1 MIKEYPLTTIF
12 CSMVI
17 VVTFMLAIAF
27 YPFASSPLAL
37 ASAQTGTSQQQ
48 QQQQQPNINATSL
61 YDTGQMILPSNVKH
75 LVILLPNEAH
85 ESPELE
91 EEQRHIAQPYIPQKA
106 IVSLD
111 TMVVWFNGDVDHDH
125 KITLQDTNTNQ
136 IVFDSPVFTFNEAS
150 NPIVLNNTGS
160 YRYYEADVLEDDL
173 DFVMEGTI
181 DVINQRQQSSPLPT
195 SSVNSSN
202 PSIQGPGNIDTV
214 GTLMVPAQDLDEHI
228 SYLNERGFGV
238 NSVHTFADLRGGQE
252 GTGPEQ
258 TLIVWTADSQMGLDK
273 ILSDLEEL
281 TPSLPYS

>member
-1 MIKEYPLTTIF
+1 
-12 CSMVI
+12 MVI

-27 YPFASSPLAL
+27 YSFASSPLAL

-48 QQQQQPNINATSL
+48 QQQQPNINATNL
-61 YDTGQMILPSNVKH
+61 YDTGQMILPGNVKH

-160 YRYYEADVLEDDL
+160 YRYYEADVLEDDP

-202 PSIQGPGNIDTV
+202 PSTQGPGDIDTL

-252 GTGPEQ
+252 GTGSKQ